1 MEEEKF
7 GDRSNKGNYI
17 PKKRVSYPPVFI
29 WPLAPVRALKWVF
42 SMPGYFLPWNLFYV
56 GIGLISWFALS
67 PPLED
72 YANLTIITCLSVFIK
87 NSGLVLLFYGAFH
100 YRLYIQRAQNI
111 DFLSIL
117 QIAHII
123 TKPLRHDLLKH
134 NKTTRL
140 TKWNRYFAAK

>member
-42 SMPGYFLPWNLFYV
+42 SLPGYFLPWNLFYV

-72 YANLTIITCLSVFIK
+72 YANLTIITCLSV
-87 NSGLVLLFYGAFH
+87 
-100 YRLYIQRAQNI
+100 
-111 DFLSIL
+111 
-117 QIAHII
+117 
-123 TKPLRHDLLKH
+123 LLK
-134 NKTTRL
+134 TVVSSC
-140 TKWNRYFAAK
+140 YFMERFTIDYTFRKHRT